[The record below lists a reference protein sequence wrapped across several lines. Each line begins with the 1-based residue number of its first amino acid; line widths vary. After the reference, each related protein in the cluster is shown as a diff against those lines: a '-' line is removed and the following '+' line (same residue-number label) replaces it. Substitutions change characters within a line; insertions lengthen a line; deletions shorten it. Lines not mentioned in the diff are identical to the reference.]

1 MPYYVVMINIEEKP
15 VNDPDKLLK
24 LIEKGDAE
32 MLLAEGDLGKGFNK
46 LIQLDLISIDEG
58 KVRITARGEEALEK
72 GVDNLISQ
80 PVESPEVL
88 PVISKSPVLKSQF
101 QSKMWL
107 LAVLLLLFAMIL
119 LASQLLN

>member
-1 MPYYVVMINIEEKP
+1 VPYYVVMINIEEKP

-24 LIEKGDAE
+24 LIQKGDAE

-46 LIQLDLISIDEG
+46 LIQLDLISIEEG
-58 KVRITARGEEALEK
+58 EVRITARGEEALEK
-72 GVDNLISQ
+72 GVDHLISQ
-80 PVESPEVL
+80 PVEAPEVL
-88 PVISKSPVLKSQF
+88 PVTTKSPVLKSQF
-101 QSKMWL
+101 QRKMWL